1 MPCSGWLTCVLDL
14 VVAGLA
20 VTVMGIA
27 VAYRQKA
34 NAAAVGVALVNIIS
48 LGSTIESV
56 VTEYTQLE
64 TSIGAV
70 ARIQDFVETTPQEIT
85 RPEDDESDEE
95 VKPDSH
101 AVVELMNVTATY
113 GQASPGKPRLEARL
127 IDKKL

>member
-113 GQASPGKPRLEARL
+113 G
-127 IDKKL
+127 